1 MTDFQKPSTTIDE
14 QLQILRDRGLI
25 IEGEERARRYLAN
38 ISYFR
43 LSAYARPFYRTAD
56 AEHVFRPGTSF
67 DDVLGLY
74 IFDRELRLLLM
85 DALERIEVA
94 LRAQLTNTL
103 ADHYGPHGYL
113 DPSLYDD
120 RYDLRWI
127 TSKLHKATYSPAA
140 EPFLA
145 HYRDKYLKAPD
156 EPPVWMAME
165 ILTFREVSV
174 LLSKLRLPQDR
185 KRIERHFGWK
195 FPVLVSWFRS
205 LSDLRNT
212 CAHHGRV
219 WNREFG
225 TRPENPRKVTQP
237 WPRVPASI
245 HIPDT
250 GNTLSPQRR
259 LFMMVVVIQAI
270 MNVVAPGSSWAGR
283 LMSLL
288 NEYRHVPRWP
298 MGFYEGWEEDP
309 FWQSALKRPE
319 EGERGEA

>member
-25 IEGEERARRYLAN
+25 IEDEERARRYLAN

-56 AEHVFRPGTSF
+56 TEHAFKPGTSF
-67 DDVLGLY
+67 EDVLRLY
-74 IFDRELRLLLM
+74 IFDRQLRLLLM

-120 RYDLRWI
+120 RYDFGWI
-127 TSKLHKATYSPAA
+127 ASKLSKATYARDA

-145 HYRDKYLKAPD
+145 HYRDKYVEAPD
-156 EPPVWMAME
+156 APPVWMAME
-165 ILTFREVSV
+165 ILTFREVSI
-174 LLSKLRLPQDR
+174 LFSKLRRSQD
-185 KRIERHFGWK
+185 KQRIEHHFGWK
-195 FPVLVSWFRS
+195 FPVLRSWFRS

-225 TRPENPRKVTQP
+225 SFPEIPRKVKQP
-237 WPRVPASI
+237 WPRIPGRI
-245 HIPDT
+245 PIPDT

-259 LFMMVVVIQAI
+259 LFMMVVVVQAL
-270 MNVVAPGSSWAGR
+270 MNGVSPGSSWAGR
-283 LMSLL
+283 LVTLL
-288 NEYRHVPRWP
+288 NEYHHVPRWP
-298 MGFYEGWEEDP
+298 MGFHEGWQEDP
-309 FWQSALKRPE
+309 FWQSALKRAE
-319 EGERGEA
+319 EERDEV